1 MSKFL
6 IIILSIIVVFCSCEK
21 IENVSEIPEIKY
33 LGIEVTEGD
42 GDYYTAI
49 GSLKFSFIDGNG
61 DIGFI
66 ENTDTTTPTIHDIF
80 VIEYYKNNSEF
91 ILEDTFKYWMPY
103 FQEGVYRTSL
113 KGELEIIL
121 GRNIESPDTVYYEF
135 YITDRANHMSNIEV
149 TPEIIYSQLLN

>member
-1 MSKFL
+1 M
-6 IIILSIIVVFCSCEK
+6 IIILSVLIVFCSCEK

-42 GDYYTAI
+42 GESYIAI

-66 ENTDTTTPTIHDIF
+66 ENADTATPTINDIF
-80 VIEYYKNNSEF
+80 VIEYYKDNSEF
-91 ILEDTFKYWMPY
+91 ILKDTLKYWMPY

-113 KGELEIIL
+113 KGEIEIKL
-121 GRNIESPDTVYYEF
+121 GRNILSPDTVYYEF
-135 YITDRANHMSNIEV
+135 YILDRANHMSNIEI
-149 TPEIIYSQLLN
+149 TPEIIYSQLLNQ